1 MVSEEYEIIIVGGG
15 PSGLAAGIGCA
26 DWKLNTVI
34 FEGGT
39 WGGLLATLYP
49 HKQIYNYPGFPGGIL
64 PLDLVKH
71 MLSQVREAP
80 TVALRN
86 ERVLDISSDKR
97 VKTME
102 GEYKSK
108 VIILATGSRPREL
121 GIPGERK
128 FSRRGR
134 GVSYYVTHPE
144 AFVEKKV
151 LIIGGG
157 DTAMDAALDLIDL
170 AAEIFIAHRRDTFR
184 ATDADIE
191 RVLASGK
198 VEALFNTEL
207 QEIKGGASVDHVILW
222 NNVKNQEFSLEIDWV
237 ILAVG
242 LTPNTEIF
250 EKLGL
255 KTDQQGCIITDRHM
269 RTNIEGFYALGDVS
283 CGDTKLIIVA
293 AADGAIAAKNA
304 YAYIKQPYWA

>member
-1 MVSEEYEIIIVGGG
+1 MYDVIIVGGG
-15 PSGLAAGIGCA
+15 PAGLAAGIGCA

-80 TVALRN
+80 TVTLQN
-86 ERVLDISSDKR
+86 ERIIDISLDKH
-97 VKTME
+97 VKTTE
-102 GEYKSK
+102 GEFKSR
-108 VIILATGSRPREL
+108 VIIIATGSRPREL

-128 FSRRGR
+128 FSRGDR

-151 LIIGGG
+151 LIVGGG

-191 RVLASGK
+191 RVLVSGK

-207 QEIKGGASVDHVILW
+207 REIKGGVSVDHVILW
-222 NNVKNQEFSLEIDWV
+222 NNVENQEFPLEIDWV

-255 KTDQQGCIITDRHM
+255 KTDQHGCIITDRHM
-269 RTNIEGFYALGDVS
+269 RTNVEGVYALGDVS

-304 YAYIKQPYWA
+304 YAYIKQPYWG